1 MVSGLADR
9 APWYLP
15 QLSQQLWP
23 LCFESW
29 IRVQHVFRN
38 AFLGVMKCFW
48 NIYVYINV
56 FSPLKVR
63 WGAGGGNVLGCCTKN
78 LRLARCNEVY
88 DVCLKVFANYSGSC
102 KGQITAFISPV
113 CR

>member
-1 MVSGLADR
+1 M
-9 APWYLP
+9 
-15 QLSQQLWP
+15 
-23 LCFESW
+23 
-29 IRVQHVFRN
+29 
-38 AFLGVMKCFW
+38 FLEY
-48 NIYVYINV
+48 IYVYINV